1 MHFEWD
7 ADKDDANLRE
17 HGVAFSEAVETFRDA
32 NGIEYFDRE
41 HSDAEAR
48 YIRIGLSSRRLLVV
62 IFTERNNSIRIIS
75 AWPAD
80 KQAER
85 LYEDKSI

>member
-7 ADKDDANLRE
+7 SDKEDANVQQ
-17 HGVAFSEAVETFRDA
+17 HGVAFSEAIEALADA

-41 HSDAEAR
+41 HSDDEPR
-48 YIRIGLSSRRLLVV
+48 YIRVGLSSRRLLVV
-62 IFTERNNSIRIIS
+62 IFTERNDGIRLIS

>member
-1 MHFEWD
+1 VHFEWD
-7 ADKDDANLRE
+7 ADKNDTNIHE
-17 HGVAFSEAVETFRDA
+17 HGVAFDEAVETFRDA
-32 NGIEYFDRE
+32 NAIEYFDRK
-41 HSDAEAR
+41 HSDEEPR
-48 YIRIGLSSRRLLVV
+48 YIRIGLSSQRLLVV
-62 IFTERNNSIRIIS
+62 VFTERNDGIRLIS

>member
-1 MHFEWD
+1 VHFEWD
-7 ADKDDANLRE
+7 PDKDDANLRE

-80 KQAER
+80 NQAER